1 MTPGDSS
8 HPQTP
13 PEFYEKMY
21 LKSWL
26 PEKGLEPDHSYL
38 QPESKKHRDADQE
51 HADSGETDL
60 PFLKNLIF

>member
-1 MTPGDSS
+1 
-8 HPQTP
+8 
-13 PEFYEKMY
+13 MY

-38 QPESKKHRDADQE
+38 QPGSKKHRDADQE